1 MTQTKDR
8 ATAEVARKQP
18 GHEGQTF
25 LVGDLVY
32 LRGMEV
38 SDGKT
43 VTSWRDSP
51 FPVSTDRGEEIIK
64 QELAKEYQAHQ
75 QTLAIVRKADDR
87 VVGSMA
93 IQHWRLLVHLKVHI
107 DPILVD
113 APALKADAIATVMP
127 WAIDENKRAVAVL
140 ELGADEAAAIAAATR
155 IGMRQSARFREALLR
170 QGQRID
176 QVMFEYLNAAW
187 VKKLGDPADEP
198 LERTGTGQPRPV
210 PAKGILAG
218 DPPPHAV
225 MVGQRVYLRPYQKAD
240 AAVAARAS
248 MRETEPFWSS
258 GRFALSEVTLQH
270 FIEEQEKAKVP
281 GDYFFAVCLREND
294 EYIGQVGLLDLD
306 LVNKVAETG
315 SEIVDPA
322 YRGGGYGSEAKH
334 LLLEFAFERLGLHM
348 VRSFVIFPNTRS
360 AAALRK
366 QGYTEAGRQHWNYPD
381 SGGFGN
387 FIVFDLLASEW
398 RALPRAEA

>member
-8 ATAEVARKQP
+8 ATSAVARKQP

-113 APALKADAIATVMP
+113 APAL
-127 WAIDENKRAVAVL
+127 
-140 ELGADEAAAIAAATR
+140 
-155 IGMRQSARFREALLR
+155 
-170 QGQRID
+170 
-176 QVMFEYLNAAW
+176 
-187 VKKLGDPADEP
+187 
-198 LERTGTGQPRPV
+198 
-210 PAKGILAG
+210 
-218 DPPPHAV
+218 
-225 MVGQRVYLRPYQKAD
+225 
-240 AAVAARAS
+240 
-248 MRETEPFWSS
+248 
-258 GRFALSEVTLQH
+258 
-270 FIEEQEKAKVP
+270 
-281 GDYFFAVCLREND
+281 
-294 EYIGQVGLLDLD
+294 
-306 LVNKVAETG
+306 
-315 SEIVDPA
+315 
-322 YRGGGYGSEAKH
+322 
-334 LLLEFAFERLGLHM
+334 
-348 VRSFVIFPNTRS
+348 
-360 AAALRK
+360 
-366 QGYTEAGRQHWNYPD
+366 
-381 SGGFGN
+381 
-387 FIVFDLLASEW
+387 
-398 RALPRAEA
+398 